1 MHAAQLLEQAA
12 NFSEWCEILGITC
25 PEASLQYFEATG
37 RGLRAAND
45 IEEHQIILNVPD
57 DAVLMPET
65 CTIAAVSILSGLL
78 RKFML
83 HQGLS
88 EV

>member
-12 NFSEWCEILGITC
+12 DFSEWCETLGISC

-37 RGLRAAND
+37 RGLGAADD

-65 CTIAAVSILSGLL
+65 CTISAVSFLSGLF
-78 RKFML
+78 RN
-83 HQGLS
+83 
-88 EV
+88 